1 MRKSSYY
8 RYDGFPARAGNEG
21 SDSIES
27 THRMQDGYAGD
38 RQDFVLVREKSGLAL
53 PAGMCSG
60 KREFPER
67 ASGYPED
74 RGNRTGMM
82 TGMRTATRIFARS
95 RGRAEDDEE

>member
-8 RYDGFPARAGNEG
+8 RYDGFPARAGKEG

-53 PAGMCSG
+53 PAGMHSG

-74 RGNRTGMM
+74 RGNRAGMM
-82 TGMRTATRIFARS
+82 AGMMTATRIFARS